1 MLLFF
6 PVAEGGGLFAERLV
20 GFRRVNAV
28 EADLV
33 PSEYDTL
40 PPLIENDSSA
50 FSFGMFH
57 SAGYP
62 FLKLLWNV
70 LAQHT
75 AATPTA
81 NSAIRLAN
89 VLFPLRR
96 PYGFNR
102 LM

>member
-1 MLLFF
+1 MSLY
-6 PVAEGGGLFAERLV
+6 
-20 GFRRVNAV
+20 GFGTNELDYWATVQK
-28 EADLV
+28 
-33 PSEYDTL
+33 
-40 PPLIENDSSA
+40 IEQFETMQGVSLRN
-50 FSFGMFH
+50 F
-57 SAGYP
+57 
-62 FLKLLWNV
+62 
-70 LAQHT
+70 T